1 MPEVGEQTV
10 EEREWGD
17 GERGDRGG
25 RGGSARDGGGRRGTR
40 ETGEVLEETGG
51 HVSMTSEGVSMKRK
65 HAKTTCGR
73 AANEQYRADP
83 WSDGAVDGGEER
95 DFIGVGHVDC
105 DRAIHCAYT
114 MNCACI
120 L

>member
-1 MPEVGEQTV
+1 M
-10 EEREWGD
+10 
-17 GERGDRGG
+17 
-25 RGGSARDGGGRRGTR
+25 
-40 ETGEVLEETGG
+40 LEETGG

-95 DFIGVGHVDC
+95 EG
-105 DRAIHCAYT
+105 
-114 MNCACI
+114 
-120 L
+120 